1 MKQGQKMM
9 DGETIHRNI
18 NGGWMRP
25 AVFGAMDGLVSNFA
39 LMVGVAGGSQAVGI
53 ENTTAIVLA
62 GFAGLLAGAFSMAA
76 GEYTSVASQAELA
89 MAEIEIEKNELRQN
103 PEAEIKELAEVWIK
117 RGVSETVAMQFSK
130 ELSNNFEAFADAH
143 TSEEFGV
150 TAGDLPSAKLAAIS
164 SFIAFA
170 AGATVPL
177 VPFLLGSTKIVY
189 SMIISLIGL
198 FGAGALVSL
207 VTTRTWWYSGTRQLL
222 IGSGAAAITWF
233 LGTTIGAAL

>member
-1 MKQGQKMM
+1 MKQSQKMM
-9 DGETIHRNI
+9 DGETIHKNI

-39 LMVGVAGGSQAVGI
+39 LMVGVAGGSQAVGA

-177 VPFLLGSTKIVY
+177 VPYLMGSTNIVY

-222 IGSGAAAITWF
+222 IGSGAAAVTWF

>member
-1 MKQGQKMM
+1 VKQSQKMM

-39 LMVGVAGGSQAVGI
+39 LMVGVAGGSQAVGA

-164 SFIAFA
+164 SFVAFA

-177 VPFLLGSTKIVY
+177 VPYLLGSTKIVY

-222 IGSGAAAITWF
+222 IGSGAAAVTWF

>member
-9 DGETIHRNI
+9 DGETIHKNI

-103 PEAEIKELAEVWIK
+103 PDAEIKELAEVWIK

-207 VTTRTWWYSGTRQLL
+207 VTTRTWWYSGTRQLI

>member
-1 MKQGQKMM
+1 VKQSQKMM

-39 LMVGVAGGSQAVGI
+39 LMVGVAGGSQAVGA

-164 SFIAFA
+164 SFVAFA

-177 VPFLLGSTKIVY
+177 VPYLMGSTNIVY
-189 SMIISLIGL
+189 SMVISLIGL

>member
-1 MKQGQKMM
+1 MKQSQKMM

-39 LMVGVAGGSQAVGI
+39 LMVGVAGGSQAVGV

-177 VPFLLGSTKIVY
+177 VPYLMGSTNIVY
-189 SMIISLIGL
+189 SMVISLIGL

>member
-89 MAEIEIEKNELRQN
+89 MAEIEIKKNELRQN
-103 PEAEIKELAEVWIK
+103 PDAEIKELAEVWIK
-117 RGVSETVAMQFSK
+117 RGVTETVAMQFSK

-177 VPFLLGSTKIVY
+177 GPFLLGSTKIVY
-189 SMIISLIGL
+189 SMIMSLIGL

-207 VTTRTWWYSGTRQLL
+207 VTTRTWWYSGTRQLI

>member
-9 DGETIHRNI
+9 NGETIHRNI

-103 PEAEIKELAEVWIK
+103 PDAEIKELAEVWIK

-143 TSEEFGV
+143 TSEEYGV
-150 TAGDLPSAKLAAIS
+150 TAGDLPSAKMAAIS
-164 SFIAFA
+164 SFVAFA

-177 VPFLLGSTKIVY
+177 VPYLLGSTKIVY

>member
-25 AVFGAMDGLVSNFA
+25 AVFGSMDGLVSNFA

-103 PEAEIKELAEVWIK
+103 PDAEIKELAEVWIK

-143 TSEEFGV
+143 TSEEYGV
-150 TAGDLPSAKLAAIS
+150 TAGDLPSAKMAAIS
-164 SFIAFA
+164 SFVAFA

-177 VPFLLGSTKIVY
+177 VPYLLGSTKIVY

-198 FGAGALVSL
+198 FGAGAMVSL

-233 LGTTIGAAL
+233 LGSTIGAAL

>member
-103 PEAEIKELAEVWIK
+103 PDAEIKELAEVWIK
-117 RGVSETVAMQFSK
+117 RGVTETVAMQFSK
-130 ELSNNFEAFADAH
+130 ELSNNFE
-143 TSEEFGV
+143 V
-150 TAGDLPSAKLAAIS
+150 
-164 SFIAFA
+164 
-170 AGATVPL
+170 
-177 VPFLLGSTKIVY
+177 
-189 SMIISLIGL
+189 
-198 FGAGALVSL
+198 
-207 VTTRTWWYSGTRQLL
+207 
-222 IGSGAAAITWF
+222 
-233 LGTTIGAAL
+233 

>member
-53 ENTTAIVLA
+53 ENSTAIVLA

-103 PEAEIKELAEVWIK
+103 PDAEIKELAEVWIK
-117 RGVSETVAMQFSK
+117 RGVTETVAMQFSK

-177 VPFLLGSTKIVY
+177 VPYLLGSTKIVY

>member
-1 MKQGQKMM
+1 VKQSQKMM

-39 LMVGVAGGSQAVGI
+39 LMVGVAGGSQAVGV

-177 VPFLLGSTKIVY
+177 VPYLMGSTNIVY
-189 SMIISLIGL
+189 SMVISLIGL

>member
-76 GEYTSVASQAELA
+76 GEFTSVASQAELA

-103 PEAEIKELAEVWIK
+103 PDAEIKELAEVWIK

-143 TSEEFGV
+143 TSEEYGV
-150 TAGDLPSAKLAAIS
+150 TAGDLPSAKMAAIS
-164 SFIAFA
+164 SFVAFA

-177 VPFLLGSTKIVY
+177 VPYLLGSTKIVY

>member
-1 MKQGQKMM
+1 MKQSQKMM

-103 PEAEIKELAEVWIK
+103 PDAEIKELAEVWIK

-177 VPFLLGSTKIVY
+177 VPYLLGSTKIVY

-222 IGSGAAAITWF
+222 IGSGAASITWF

>member
-1 MKQGQKMM
+1 MF
-9 DGETIHRNI
+9 DPETIHRNV
-18 NGGWMRP
+18 NGGWLRP

-39 LMVGVAGGSQAVGI
+39 LMIGVAGGSKAIGA

-89 MAEIEIEKNELRQN
+89 MAEIELEKQELRGN
-103 PEAEIKELAEVWIK
+103 PEKEIRELAEVWIK

-130 ELSNNFEAFADAH
+130 ELSNNFDAFADAH

-150 TAGDLPSAKLAAIS
+150 KAGDLPSAKLAAVS

-170 AGATVPL
+170 LGAPVPL
-177 VPFLLGSTKIVY
+177 IPYMFGFTDILY
-189 SMIISLIGL
+189 SMVISLIGL
-198 FGAGALVSL
+198 FGAGVVVSF

-222 IGSGAAAITWF
+222 IGSGAAALTWF
-233 LGTTIGAAL
+233 LGTTIGKAL

>member
-103 PEAEIKELAEVWIK
+103 PDAEIKELAEVWIK

-143 TSEEFGV
+143 TSEEYGV
-150 TAGDLPSAKLAAIS
+150 TAGDLPSAKMAAIS
-164 SFIAFA
+164 SFVAFA

-177 VPFLLGSTKIVY
+177 VPYLLGSTKIVY

-207 VTTRTWWYSGTRQLL
+207 VTTRTWWYSGTRQLI

>member
-198 FGAGALVSL
+198 FGAGAMVSL

>member
-1 MKQGQKMM
+1 MKQSQKMM
-9 DGETIHRNI
+9 DGETIHKNI

-39 LMVGVAGGSQAVGI
+39 LMVGVAGGSQAVGA

-164 SFIAFA
+164 SFVAFA

-177 VPFLLGSTKIVY
+177 VSYLLGSTNIVY

>member
-1 MKQGQKMM
+1 MM

-39 LMVGVAGGSQAVGI
+39 LMVGVAGGSQAVGV

-103 PEAEIKELAEVWIK
+103 PEAEIKELAEVWMK

-164 SFIAFA
+164 SFVAFA

-177 VPFLLGSTKIVY
+177 VPYLLGSTKIVY

>member
-9 DGETIHRNI
+9 DGETIHKNI

-177 VPFLLGSTKIVY
+177 IPYLLGSTKIVY

-198 FGAGALVSL
+198 FGAGAMVSL

>member
-1 MKQGQKMM
+1 M
-9 DGETIHRNI
+9 DPETIHRNV
-18 NGGWMRP
+18 NGGWLRP

-39 LMVGVAGGSQAVGI
+39 LMIGVAGGTKAIGA

-89 MAEIEIEKNELRQN
+89 MAEIEIEKQELRDN
-103 PEAEIKELAEVWIK
+103 PEIEIRELAEVWMK
-117 RGVSETVAMQFSK
+117 RGVSENVAMQFSK

-150 TAGDLPSAKLAAIS
+150 KAGELPSAKLAAIS

-177 VPFLLGSTKIVY
+177 IPYMFGLTEIVY
-189 SMIISLIGL
+189 SMVISLFGL
-198 FGAGALVSL
+198 FGAGVLVSF

-222 IGSGAAAITWF
+222 IGSGAAALTWF

>member
-103 PEAEIKELAEVWIK
+103 PDAEIKELAEVWIK

-150 TAGDLPSAKLAAIS
+150 TSGDLPSAKLAAIS

>member
-1 MKQGQKMM
+1 MKQSQKMM

-39 LMVGVAGGSQAVGI
+39 LMVGVAGGSQAVGA

-177 VPFLLGSTKIVY
+177 VPYLMGSTNIVY

-222 IGSGAAAITWF
+222 IGSGAAAVTWF

>member
-1 MKQGQKMM
+1 ML
-9 DGETIHRNI
+9 DVETIHRNV
-18 NGGWMRP
+18 NGGWLRP

-39 LMVGVAGGSQAVGI
+39 LMIGVAGGSQAVGA

-89 MAEIEIEKNELRQN
+89 MAEIELEKNELKEN
-103 PEAEIKELAEVWIK
+103 PEMEVRELAEVWMK
-117 RGVSETVAMQFSK
+117 RGVSENVAMQFSK
-130 ELSNNFEAFADAH
+130 ELSNNFEAFVDAH

-150 TAGDLPSAKLAAIS
+150 KAGELPSAKLAAVS

-170 AGATVPL
+170 VGATVPL
-177 VPFLLGSTKIVY
+177 VPYMFGLTDILY
-189 SMIISLIGL
+189 SMVISLIGL
-198 FGAGALVSL
+198 FGAGVVVSF

-222 IGSGAAAITWF
+222 IGSGAAALTWF

>member
-9 DGETIHRNI
+9 DGETIHKNI

>member
-1 MKQGQKMM
+1 VKQSQKMM

-39 LMVGVAGGSQAVGI
+39 LMVGVAGGSQAVGV

-164 SFIAFA
+164 SFVAFA

-177 VPFLLGSTKIVY
+177 VPYLLGSTNIVY

>member
-1 MKQGQKMM
+1 ML
-9 DGETIHRNI
+9 DPETIHRNV
-18 NGGWMRP
+18 NGGWLRP

-39 LMVGVAGGSQAVGI
+39 LMIGVAGGSNAIGA

-89 MAEIEIEKNELRQN
+89 MAEIELEKQELREN
-103 PEAEIKELAEVWIK
+103 PEKEIRELAEVWIK

-130 ELSNNFEAFADAH
+130 ELSNNFDAFADAH

-150 TAGDLPSAKLAAIS
+150 KAGDLPSAKLAAVS

-170 AGATVPL
+170 LGATVPL
-177 VPFLLGSTKIVY
+177 IPYMFGFTDILY
-189 SMIISLIGL
+189 SMVISLIGL
-198 FGAGALVSL
+198 FGAGVVVSF

-222 IGSGAAAITWF
+222 IGSGAAALTWF

>member
-9 DGETIHRNI
+9 NGETIHRNI

-103 PEAEIKELAEVWIK
+103 PDAEIKELAEVWIK

-150 TAGDLPSAKLAAIS
+150 TSGDLPSAKLAAIS

-177 VPFLLGSTKIVY
+177 VPYLLGSTKIVY

>member
-1 MKQGQKMM
+1 MKQSQKMM
-9 DGETIHRNI
+9 DGETIHKNI

-39 LMVGVAGGSQAVGI
+39 LMVGVAGGSQAVGV

-164 SFIAFA
+164 SFVAFA

-177 VPFLLGSTKIVY
+177 VPYLLGSINIVY

>member
-1 MKQGQKMM
+1 MKQSQKMM

-39 LMVGVAGGSQAVGI
+39 LMVGVAGGSQAVGV

-164 SFIAFA
+164 SFVAFA

-177 VPFLLGSTKIVY
+177 VPYLMGSTNIVY
-189 SMIISLIGL
+189 SMVISLIGL

>member
-103 PEAEIKELAEVWIK
+103 PDAEIKELAEVWIK

-143 TSEEFGV
+143 TSEEYGV
-150 TAGDLPSAKLAAIS
+150 TAGDLPSAKMAAIS

-198 FGAGALVSL
+198 FGAGAMVSL

>member
-1 MKQGQKMM
+1 MKQSQKMM

>member
-103 PEAEIKELAEVWIK
+103 PDAEIKELAEVWIK

-189 SMIISLIGL
+189 SMFISLIGL

>member
-1 MKQGQKMM
+1 MM

-39 LMVGVAGGSQAVGI
+39 LMVGVAGGSQAVGA

-164 SFIAFA
+164 SFVAFA

-177 VPFLLGSTKIVY
+177 VPYLMGSSNIVF

>member
-53 ENTTAIVLA
+53 GNTTAIVLA

-177 VPFLLGSTKIVY
+177 VPYLLGSTKIVY

-198 FGAGALVSL
+198 FGAGAMVSL

>member
-1 MKQGQKMM
+1 MKQGQEMM
-9 DGETIHRNI
+9 DGETIHKNI

-62 GFAGLLAGAFSMAA
+62 VFAGLLAGAFSMAA

-117 RGVSETVAMQFSK
+117 RGVSETVAMQFS
-130 ELSNNFEAFADAH
+130 NFEAFADAH

-222 IGSGAAAITWF
+222 IGSGAASITWF